1 MYTITF
7 EIGEK
12 KVVKTANT
20 EAQVRQIVYAYT
32 TGSQKQKE
40 ERVSEIVLNKTIAE
54 INEEKKTIK
63 NKKLKSETDV
73 NL

>member
-12 KVVKTANT
+12 KVVKTAKN
-20 EAQVRQIVYAYT
+20 EKEVRQVVYAYT

-40 ERVSEIVLNKTIAE
+40 EKVSEILLSKTLTE
-54 INEEKKTIK
+54 INEEKKIIK